1 MENALRDLAQ
11 EWKEEANRLRSLE
24 ANGQAAALEQAAKEL
39 EAAVERQESALLTIR
54 EAAEESG
61 YSEEHLRRLARDGA
75 LPFERNGGS
84 KSKIKIRRANL
95 PVKQRRDGRESPQR
109 VEYDADEDARSIAKV
124 IGGAA

>member
-1 MENALRDLAQ
+1 MENTLRDLAQ

-84 KSKIKIRRANL
+84 KSKIKIRRADL
-95 PVKQRRDGRESPQR
+95 PMKQRGDGRESPQR
-109 VEYDADEDARSIAKV
+109 VDYDPEEDARDIAKA
-124 IGGAA
+124 IGGAV